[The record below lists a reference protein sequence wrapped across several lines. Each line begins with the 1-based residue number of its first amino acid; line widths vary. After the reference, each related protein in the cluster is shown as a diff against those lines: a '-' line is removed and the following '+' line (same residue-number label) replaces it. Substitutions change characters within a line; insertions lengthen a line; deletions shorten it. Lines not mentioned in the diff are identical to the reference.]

1 MYSCVYEFTIGL
13 LGLGLT
19 SSTEVSSLMGL
30 CGWWARVPA
39 LTFRAFLW
47 RAFGTGDG
55 WRSKAQGLVAGRLVA
70 EQLVGRGASA
80 RSAISDSLTWVSADR
95 KIRAGFLTF

>member
-30 CGWWARVPA
+30 CGWWASVPA

-47 RAFGTGDG
+47 RAFCTGGG
-55 WRSKAQGLVAGRLVA
+55 WRSKAPRVVAGRIFPK
-70 EQLVGRGASA
+70 QMVGRGASA